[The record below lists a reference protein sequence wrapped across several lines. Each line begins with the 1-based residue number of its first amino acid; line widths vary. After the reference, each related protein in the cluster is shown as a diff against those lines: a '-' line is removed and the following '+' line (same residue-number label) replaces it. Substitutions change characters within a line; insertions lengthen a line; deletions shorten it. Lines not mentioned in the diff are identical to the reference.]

1 METLEIFLC
10 TSASELY
17 RVIRNYGMHRLIV
30 FFRLFGCV
38 VISLGILIG
47 LYVLCSLAAAIYA
60 AVKKLKKTLQENQR
74 LVDHNVPWKILL
86 AVIKQLK
93 K

>member
-1 METLEIFLC
+1 MECNF
-10 TSASELY
+10 
-17 RVIRNYGMHRLIV
+17 LIV

-60 AVKKLKKTLQENQR
+60 AVKKLKKTLQEDQD
-74 LVDHNVPWKILL
+74 LIAVTKSMLGLISILL
-86 AVIKQLK
+86 DPQAQQVQWNP
-93 K
+93 